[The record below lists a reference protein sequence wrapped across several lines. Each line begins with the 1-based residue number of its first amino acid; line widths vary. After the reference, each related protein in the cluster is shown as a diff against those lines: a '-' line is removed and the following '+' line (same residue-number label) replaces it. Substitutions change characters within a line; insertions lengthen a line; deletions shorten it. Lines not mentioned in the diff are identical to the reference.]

1 MNHFE
6 AETFLIGGLI
16 ARPENFE
23 KVRGKLSPDDFQE
36 EIFGKAYAI
45 FEEIDTTEGMPLDWS
60 TLKSG
65 LTEGLTPDEFQ
76 ILFGTIENDIGANE
90 SLPFWAKQVRRGRIE
105 REIKKAVI
113 DGIDPGRLDSLL
125 NELSSLDRS
134 EILYR
139 PIRQISSARVQGP
152 FFRTGFSDLDSVL
165 RFAPGHLMVIAG
177 RTTLGKTS
185 LGVQMID
192 SISVERPTGIISLE
206 MSGEEIRDRTE
217 NSFNTLPKNLFISD
231 PSSCSSSDFKGI
243 CKALK
248 EEQGVEV
255 VLLDYLQLMRE
266 RQDYHNRHLEISHII
281 RRIKEIAKELTIGVI
296 VISQISRGIDARG
309 RGSLPSLGDLKESG
323 DIEYASDTVLF
334 LHQPEKGDE
343 DFSGEDVRLILIA
356 KNRWGR
362 IGKVKVYWNGA
373 KTKFGTLYRRGN
385 SD

>member
-1 MNHFE
+1 MNHLE
-6 AETFLIGGLI
+6 AEMFLIGGLI
-16 ARPENFE
+16 AMPENFE
-23 KVRGKLSPDDFQE
+23 KVRGKLSPGDFQE
-36 EIFGKAYAI
+36 EIYAKAYGV
-45 FEEIDTTEGMPLDWS
+45 FEEIDATEGMPLDWS
-60 TLKSG
+60 TVKAS
-65 LTEGLTPDEFQ
+65 LTETLKQDEYD
-76 ILFGTIENDIGANE
+76 ILFKAIETDIGANE

-113 DGIDPGRLDSLL
+113 DGIEADHLDSLL
-125 NELSSLDRS
+125 NELFSLNRS

-152 FFRTGFSDLDSVL
+152 FFKTGFSDLDSVV
-165 RFAPGHLMVIAG
+165 RFGPGHLIIIAG
-177 RTTLGKTS
+177 RTAEGKTS

-192 SISVERPTGIISLE
+192 HISVERPTGIISLE
-206 MSGEEIRDRTE
+206 MSGEELRDKIE
-217 NSFNTLPKNLFISD
+217 NSFNSLPKNLFISD

-248 EEQGVEV
+248 DEQGVEV

-266 RQDYHNRHLEISHII
+266 RQDYRNRHLEISHII
-281 RRIKEIAKELTIGVI
+281 RRIKETAKELRIGVI

-334 LHQPEKGDE
+334 LHQLEGRDE
-343 DFSGEDVRLILIA
+343 DFSGEDVKLILIA

-362 IGKVKVYWNGA
+362 IGKVKLYWNGE
-373 KTKFGTLYRRGN
+373 KTKFGTLYRNG
-385 SD
+385 D

>member
-1 MNHFE
+1 VNHTE
-6 AETFLIGGLI
+6 SERNLIGGLI
-16 ARPENFE
+16 GGPENFD
-23 KVRGKLSPDDFQE
+23 KVRGKISSDDFE
-36 EIFGKAYAI
+36 EKIYAKAYGV

-65 LTEGLTPDEFQ
+65 LSEGLTPDELQ
-76 ILFGTIENDIGANE
+76 ILFRTIENDIGANE
-90 SLPFWAKQVRRGRIE
+90 SLPFWAKMVRRGRIE

-113 DGIDPGRLDSLL
+113 DGIEVDHLDSLL
-125 NELSSLDRS
+125 NELFSLDRS

-152 FFRTGFSDLDSVL
+152 FFKTGFSDLDSVL
-165 RFAPGHLMVIAG
+165 RFGLGHVMIIAG

-185 LGVQMID
+185 LGFQMID
-192 SISVERPTGIISLE
+192 YISVERPTGIISLE
-206 MSGEEIRDRTE
+206 MSAEESRDRIE
-217 NSFNTLPKNLFISD
+217 NSFNTLPQNLFISD

-266 RQDYHNRHLEISHII
+266 RQDYRNRHLEISHII
-281 RRIKEIAKELTIGVI
+281 RRIKETAKELRIGVI

-334 LHQPEKGDE
+334 LHQPEGRDQ
-343 DFSGEDVRLILIA
+343 DFSGEDVKLILIA

-362 IGKVKVYWNGA
+362 IGKVKLYWNGE
-373 KTKFGTLYRRGN
+373 KTKFGTLYRNG
-385 SD
+385 DQG